1 MVAEGE
7 IYLKIC
13 EQSAEYRVV
22 HATPLLTMRKN
33 GRPVLLKYYQVD
45 ETLWGIAK
53 RFFNLSASSLQSARN
68 EKHDSASGR
77 LKDLPN
83 ISFHMELLL
92 INAGMSDEKML
103 RQFGAEKVW
112 LKLRESNKALTLNVL
127 YALEG
132 RLPACIP
139 QRSRRSGVRSLRFG
153 PTASTR
159 NRCLLRLNRNLL
171 LQPADF
177 RQQRQQQTNLL
188 KHQRL
193 FAVSPGL
200 KMLDPGLQTIKR
212 LLHPLFIGRRV
223 VQRIINVTDGI
234 IKQGENFRRREFSR
248 CAPSAEI

>member
-1 MVAEGE
+1 MKKISSLRFHQLQECLSPLGKISCRPLFGGYSLAIDDTVFAMVAEGK

-45 ETLWGIAK
+45 ETLWGDSK
-53 RFFNLSASSLQSARN
+53 TLFNLSASSLQSARN
-68 EKHDSASGR
+68 EKHRQRASGR

-92 INAGMSDEKML
+92 INAGVSDENML

-132 RLPACIP
+132 AIAGVHSAALPT
-139 QRSRRSGVRSLRFG
+139 QRRQELKVWADSQHKSIDAYSG
-153 PTASTR
+153 
-159 NRCLLRLNRNLL
+159 
-171 LQPADF
+171 
-177 RQQRQQQTNLL
+177 
-188 KHQRL
+188 
-193 FAVSPGL
+193 
-200 KMLDPGLQTIKR
+200 
-212 LLHPLFIGRRV
+212 
-223 VQRIINVTDGI
+223 
-234 IKQGENFRRREFSR
+234 
-248 CAPSAEI
+248 